1 MKENKIIKEN
11 IEQEI
16 IVFFKDLM
24 EKQEFLDEEF
34 QKILNNNLFDLYS
47 DSEK

>member
-1 MKENKIIKEN
+1 MKEN

-16 IVFFKDLM
+16 LIFFKDLM